1 MLVDIRNQFLDY
13 RGLAKILTIV
23 GIAVVRLAPTTG
35 EYQDHRRQRPLFDGG
50 GKEMHGILIRAFGV
64 VATMQPVDHRVPAG
78 RSLIAGRK
86 PDVVPDLLIHG
97 STVIAMMCDARL
109 WVLGLVEPDHVM
121 RKSGP
126 VWIDRLGMQEQ
137 RRAKRR

>member
-35 EYQDHRRQRPLFDGG
+35 EYQDHRRQRPLFDGV

-78 RSLIAGRK
+78 
-86 PDVVPDLLIHG
+86 
-97 STVIAMMCDARL
+97 
-109 WVLGLVEPDHVM
+109 
-121 RKSGP
+121 
-126 VWIDRLGMQEQ
+126 
-137 RRAKRR
+137 